1 MLFFLWLTLGFR
13 VCRYFVE
20 EKGNISHLPSSTHHM
35 AEHKEGSSERVPR
48 TTLLD
53 NCIPGPYK
61 ASSAIQLP
69 VITATHFEIKPR
81 TLRAL
86 PIFYGDENA
95 EPYKHL
101 DEFEEICSTLRMA
114 EFSDKIPRLKLF
126 PFSLMDRAKYWLHTL
141 PAGSI
146 TTWEQM
152 TAIFLEKY
160 FPIGRANNIK
170 RALTNFIHVEGE
182 KFHKSW
188 ECFQDL
194 IRSHARG
201 TGIVYCLSR

>member
-1 MLFFLWLTLGFR
+1 M
-13 VCRYFVE
+13 E
-20 EKGNISHLPSSTHHM
+20 ERGSNSFLPSLTHRM
-35 AEHKEGSSERVPR
+35 AEHKEGSSERAPR

-53 NCIPGPYK
+53 HCTPGPYK
-61 ASSAIQLP
+61 TSSAIQLL
-69 VITATHFEIKPR
+69 VIIATHFKIKPR

-86 PIFYGDENA
+86 PIFYGDDNA

-114 EFSDKIPRLKLF
+114 EFSDEILRLKLF

-152 TAIFLEKY
+152 TAIFLQKY
-160 FPIGRANNIK
+160 FPIGRTNDIK
-170 RALTNFIHVEGE
+170 RALTNFSHVEGE

-188 ECFQDL
+188 EHFQDL
-194 IRSHARG
+194 IRSCPHHR
-201 TGIVYCLSR
+201 IPKWQLVQSFYDSMEQ

>member
-1 MLFFLWLTLGFR
+1 MFFFIVYIFFLFILFFFLRLTFGFR
-13 VCRYFVE
+13 VCRYFMKE
-20 EKGNISHLPSSTHHM
+20 RGSISYLPSLAHRM
-35 AEHKEGSSERVPR
+35 DEHKEGSLEHAPR

-53 NCIPGPYK
+53 HCIPGPYK
-61 ASSAIQLP
+61 ASSAIHLP

-86 PIFYGDENA
+86 PIFYGDDNA

-114 EFSDKIPRLKLF
+114 EFSDEILRLKLF
-126 PFSLMDRAKYWLHTL
+126 PFSLMDQAKYWLNTL

-152 TAIFLEKY
+152 TAIFL
-160 FPIGRANNIK
+160 
-170 RALTNFIHVEGE
+170 
-182 KFHKSW
+182 
-188 ECFQDL
+188 
-194 IRSHARG
+194 
-201 TGIVYCLSR
+201 